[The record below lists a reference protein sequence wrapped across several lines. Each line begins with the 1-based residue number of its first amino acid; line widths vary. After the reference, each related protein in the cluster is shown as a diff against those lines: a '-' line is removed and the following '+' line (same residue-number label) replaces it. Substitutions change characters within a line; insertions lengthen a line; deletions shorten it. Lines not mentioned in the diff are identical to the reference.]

1 MGGWKLVGCP
11 TRERQSRWPL
21 QGAER
26 QRRGQPAAV
35 WVGEWQAALGVWVQ
49 NSVVVVHAPI
59 HGRRKE
65 LLRPIIDVDVL
76 RNRQTLKQPRPG
88 SAGPARRPERPTRS
102 ARPPVGFID
111 VKFETAIAPP
121 RADGCR
127 SN

>member
-11 TRERQSRWPL
+11 TRERQIRWPL

-65 LLRPIIDVDVL
+65 LLRPIIDVDDLAKSCETVM
-76 RNRQTLKQPRPG
+76 RQTLKQETCPD
-88 SAGPARRPERPTRS
+88 
-102 ARPPVGFID
+102 PPSG
-111 VKFETAIAPP
+111 PP
-121 RADGCR
+121 RGRRTAR
-127 SN
+127 SVLAYFVIYVRR

>member
-11 TRERQSRWPL
+11 TRERQIRWPL

-26 QRRGQPAAV
+26 QRRGQPDAV

-76 RNRQTLKQPRPG
+76 RNRQTLKLPRPG
-88 SAGPARRPERPTRS
+88 SAGPAAAPRPRARRPPRP
-102 ARPPVGFID
+102 ARLI
-111 VKFETAIAPP
+111 VK
-121 RADGCR
+121 
-127 SN
+127 

>member
-11 TRERQSRWPL
+11 TRERQIRWPL

-65 LLRPIIDVDVL
+65 LLRPIIDVWMIL
-76 RNRQTLKQPRPG
+76 RNLAKPSCVKHSNKKHAPTPRPG
-88 SAGPARRPERPTRS
+88 RPAG
-102 ARPPVGFID
+102 G
-111 VKFETAIAPP
+111 APHV
-121 RADGCR
+121 RF
-127 SN
+127 

>member
-11 TRERQSRWPL
+11 TRERQIRWPL

-65 LLRPIIDVDVL
+65 LLRPIIDVDRMICETVSLDDL
-76 RNRQTLKQPRPG
+76 RNRFDGVGCTVAGSTVHTPG
-88 SAGPARRPERPTRS
+88 VTTQVNSYEVRIVR
-102 ARPPVGFID
+102 
-111 VKFETAIAPP
+111 
-121 RADGCR
+121 
-127 SN
+127 

>member
-1 MGGWKLVGCP
+1 MSSGNEVPARRAPSKLERTGGSGSDRVAPATSQGLEGRDPAGAYACTQGVRGNGWMETCGLSDARAPDSV
-11 TRERQSRWPL
+11 WPL

-65 LLRPIIDVDVL
+65 LLRP
-76 RNRQTLKQPRPG
+76 PHH
-88 SAGPARRPERPTRS
+88 
-102 ARPPVGFID
+102 
-111 VKFETAIAPP
+111 
-121 RADGCR
+121 
-127 SN
+127 

>member
-11 TRERQSRWPL
+11 TRERQIRWPL

-65 LLRPIIDVDVL
+65 LLRPFIDVDDAAKPS
-76 RNRQTLKQPRPG
+76 NTQTAPSGGAGAGTPGRPRR
-88 SAGPARRPERPTRS
+88 ARHPPTYRPT
-102 ARPPVGFID
+102 A
-111 VKFETAIAPP
+111 
-121 RADGCR
+121 
-127 SN
+127 

>member
-11 TRERQSRWPL
+11 TRERQIRWPL

-65 LLRPIIDVDVL
+65 LLRPFIDVDDL
-76 RNRQTLKQPRPG
+76 RNRQTLKLPRPG
-88 SAGPARRPERPTRS
+88 APAPARPGARAPTYRPT
-102 ARPPVGFID
+102 AWDAG
-111 VKFETAIAPP
+111 
-121 RADGCR
+121 
-127 SN
+127 